1 MNHRRKQ
8 SLLIVLFLIPGF
20 YIHAQELRYEGKI
33 AGQYEIE
40 MELNSKD
47 DVHYTGRYHYKD
59 KDQWI
64 ILNGTITGE
73 TQSTLLLKELDPA
86 GKQTGSFNLNFDAE
100 SLNGT
105 WQAVNS
111 AKPLG
116 VVLQLRDEEQETI
129 NHGTLPDGYYYIA
142 ENEMK
147 IKTIDSNTIEAAVWI
162 NNNRSCT
169 GILLRGKLT
178 ASPKGWTGLLPDEY
192 EHGKAVVTIRFEG
205 GNANI
210 LIEPKFAPGADCYI
224 SASPYVRSRKKE
236 DSELD

>member
-1 MNHRRKQ
+1 MDHRRKQ
-8 SLLIVLFLIPGF
+8 YLLLVLFLITGF
-20 YIHAQELRYEGKI
+20 DISAQELKYEGKI

-40 MELNSKD
+40 MELSSKD
-47 DVHYTGRYHYKD
+47 DMHFTGRYHYKD
-59 KDQWI
+59 KDQW
-64 ILNGTITGE
+64 LMLTGTITGE

-86 GKQTGSFNLNFDAE
+86 GKQTGSFSLNFDAE
-100 SLNGT
+100 NLNGT
-105 WQAVNS
+105 WQAANS

-116 VVLQLRDEEQETI
+116 VVLQLRDEEQEAI
-129 NHGTLPDGYYYIA
+129 GNSSLPDGYYYIA
-142 ENEMK
+142 DNEMK
-147 IKTIDSNTIEAAVWI
+147 IRTIDSNTIEAAVWI
-162 NNNRSCT
+162 SNNRSCT

-205 GNANI
+205 SNANI

-224 SASPYVRSRKKE
+224 SASPYIRGRKKQ